1 MGIEAPPDDA
11 DYFCE
16 QCRPDLHPN
25 LLKYV
30 SQPPTLEPPI
40 EQLALPGGYP
50 RSLAIDTLLPT
61 PTTVRVKPTVSPVP
75 LVPAL
80 QWPTSSPPNAGTR

>member
-30 SQPPTLEPPI
+30 SLPPIPEPPI
-40 EQLALPGGYP
+40 ERLALPEGCP
-50 RSLAIDTLLPT
+50 RSLAIATLPPT
-61 PTTVRVKPTVSPVP
+61 PTIVRVKPTVSHAP
-75 LVPAL
+75 LVPIL
-80 QWPTSSPPNAGTR
+80 QWPT

>member
-30 SQPPTLEPPI
+30 SQPPIPESPI
-40 EQLALPGGYP
+40 EQLALPEGCP
-50 RSLAIDTLLPT
+50 RSLAIATLPPT
-61 PTTVRVKPTVSPVP
+61 PTIVQVKRTVSRVP
-75 LVPAL
+75 LVLTP
-80 QWPTSSPPNAGTR
+80 QWPI

>member
-30 SQPPTLEPPI
+30 SQPRIPEPPI
-40 EQLALPGGYP
+40 EQLALLEGCPG
-50 RSLAIDTLLPT
+50 SLAIATLPPT
-61 PTTVRVKPTVSPVP
+61 PTIARVKPTVSRVPPVP
-75 LVPAL
+75 TP
-80 QWPTSSPPNAGTR
+80 QWPT